1 MSLVLIPM
9 RARVSCCAQEF
20 GNVAF
25 VESHGFGAFSRQ
37 PTKIA
42 QTVSTWLQDER
53 QLLRMQAAARSAATP
68 EVQRRTLTLT
78 QTLTLTARSAAMR
91 EVRASRSSC
100 PSS

>member
-42 QTVSTWLQDER
+42 QTVSTWLQEGYER
-53 QLLRMQAAARSAATP
+53 LKDKKTRLK
-68 EVQRRTLTLT
+68 RRVFITEI
-78 QTLTLTARSAAMR
+78 A
-91 EVRASRSSC
+91 
-100 PSS
+100 